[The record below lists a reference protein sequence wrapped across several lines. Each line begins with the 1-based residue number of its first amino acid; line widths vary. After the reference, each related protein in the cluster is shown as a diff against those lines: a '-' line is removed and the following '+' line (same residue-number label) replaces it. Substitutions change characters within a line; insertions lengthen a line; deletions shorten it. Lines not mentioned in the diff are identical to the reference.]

1 MLSNLRRRECDAVT
15 RKKRPNQ
22 RRIPE
27 GVLQEKIEAAMRA
40 LPLPLWASSDFREA
54 QIYTLTE
61 KYIYI
66 YMAFDC
72 VHVETTLTPKQIK
85 SRLSKIEKQSRVL
98 FESLMRLQGPTIEAL
113 NSCML
118 TMRQSGHRTQTL
130 GELQRSLEC
139 WIACCAKA
147 PATNSAKLH
156 KGPDRKLIPLKVAKA
171 AACDFHSLT
180 GKTPICSINRD
191 EFPDFLS
198 AVFKALNMDDS
209 VEHFAR
215 KASHWWHNER
225 SSEFIESPCET
236 RLLKPTLEG
245 PTGSLPTVQEWIQD
259 QRHGRRDVEE

>member
-1 MLSNLRRRECDAVT
+1 MTA
-15 RKKRPNQ
+15 RKEPSRGLV
-22 RRIPE
+22 PE

-61 KYIYI
+61 KYI

-180 GKTPICSINRD
+180 GKKPICSINRD

-236 RLLKPTLEG
+236 RLLKPIPGSVG
-245 PTGSLPTVQEWIQD
+245 PTGSHATVLKWIQE